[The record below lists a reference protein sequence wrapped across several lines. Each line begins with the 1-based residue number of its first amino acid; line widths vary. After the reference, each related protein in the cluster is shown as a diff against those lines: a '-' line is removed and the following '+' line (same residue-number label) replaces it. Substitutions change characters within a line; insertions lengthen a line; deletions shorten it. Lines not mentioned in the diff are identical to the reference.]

1 MEIISPERKA
11 MYKRTGGHVRKGH
24 ERTWRK
30 KLFSQHQSKSEPLE
44 FDPLNMSPNKPT
56 VSKMADATEPSRSK
70 RSGI

>member
-1 MEIISPERKA
+1 MEIVSPEKKE
-11 MYKRTGGHVRKGH
+11 MYRRTGGHVRKGH

-30 KLFSQHQSKSEPLE
+30 KLLSQHQSKSEAPE
-44 FDPLNMSPNKPT
+44 FDPLNMFPNKPT